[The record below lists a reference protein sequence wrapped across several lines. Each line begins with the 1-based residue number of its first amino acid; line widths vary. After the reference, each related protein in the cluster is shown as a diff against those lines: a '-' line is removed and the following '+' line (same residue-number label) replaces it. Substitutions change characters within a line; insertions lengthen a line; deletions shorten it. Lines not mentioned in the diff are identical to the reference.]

1 MTVHREHA
9 MRSQFSFDLFLS
21 FFVPRLLCS
30 LGSVCFV
37 AECQCTCIPVLV
49 VTSLSD
55 EVTEGS
61 TEVTQSPTVLS
72 ELNNDFY
79 MYTDPYCAISVQRS
93 RIRILNYDFCLL
105 VR

>member
-37 AECQCTCIPVLV
+37 AECQCIPVLV

-61 TEVTQSPTVLS
+61 TEVTQSPTVLPEVTPWQS
-72 ELNNDFY
+72 SDQFAQMCNVSTLD
-79 MYTDPYCAISVQRS
+79 TRA
-93 RIRILNYDFCLL
+93 L
-105 VR
+105 V